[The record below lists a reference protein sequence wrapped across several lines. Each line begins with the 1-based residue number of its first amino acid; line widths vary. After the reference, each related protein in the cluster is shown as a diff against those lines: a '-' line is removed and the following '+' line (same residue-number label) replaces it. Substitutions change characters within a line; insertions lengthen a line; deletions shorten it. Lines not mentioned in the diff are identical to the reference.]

1 MLRQKGVVCNII
13 IKEDLIQEIGEI
25 LVEVEAEEILV
36 GEEEDRLYVTIVIN
50 QDI

>member
-1 MLRQKGVVCNII
+1 VVRNII
-13 IKEDLIQEIGEI
+13 IKKALIQETGEI
-25 LVEVEAEEILV
+25 LLEVEAEEILV